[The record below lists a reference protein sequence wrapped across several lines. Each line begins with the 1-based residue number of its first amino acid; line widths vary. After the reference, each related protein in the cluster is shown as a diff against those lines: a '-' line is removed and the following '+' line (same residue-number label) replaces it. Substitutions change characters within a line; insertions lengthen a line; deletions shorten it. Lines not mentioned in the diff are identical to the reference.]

1 MFLVC
6 GSGSCLCLCFVVVF
20 RRFSRVKQ
28 GLDSM
33 MPGHSPRWCWRWK
46 HGVTL
51 PRHPFPLQW
60 SCPPHR
66 STTPLPR
73 LEAEKKN
80 TQRATRRGAAAGANT
95 AESLEPLLACRPL
108 LAGQP
113 VHWAARSGHF
123 HSMPWKWKW
132 HFCNLHH
139 VTSVNA
145 LPLDRLPPSS
155 PQVAHGPWESR
166 LRWTGK
172 PSTNLD
178 GRLLLLHA
186 VCHRQPSTPPSS
198 LLGPRHSTLAAE
210 PT

>member
-33 MPGHSPRWCWRWK
+33 MPGHSPRWCWRWNHGHSSPPSLSSSVVMSPASK
-46 HGVTL
+46 HDPTPSRG
-51 PRHPFPLQW
+51 RKKHPT
-60 SCPPHR
+60 R
-66 STTPLPR
+66 
-73 LEAEKKN
+73 
-80 TQRATRRGAAAGANT
+80 TRRGAAAGGAST
-95 AESLEPLLACRPL
+95 AESLEPLLAWRPL

>member
-1 MFLVC
+1 MEPWRQSPPPSL
-6 GSGSCLCLCFVVVF
+6 SSSVVMSPASKHDPTAP
-20 RRFSRVKQ
+20 SR
-28 GLDSM
+28 G
-33 MPGHSPRWCWRWK
+33 R
-46 HGVTL
+46 
-51 PRHPFPLQW
+51 
-60 SCPPHR
+60 
-66 STTPLPR
+66 
-73 LEAEKKN
+73 KKN

-145 LPLDRLPPSS
+145 PPLDRLPPSS